1 MKKKAPPEK
10 RMPTFKTDKEA
21 ERFVDTADLT
31 EFDLSGFKP
40 TQFEFERKDARVNM
54 RLPEQL
60 LSALKERA
68 KQRGIPYQRFIREA
82 LERAVT
88 PPRN

>member
-1 MKKKAPPEK
+1 
-10 RMPTFKTDKEA
+10 MPAFRSDREA
-21 ERFVDTADLT
+21 ERFVESADLT
-31 EFDLSGFKP
+31 QYDLSTFKP

-68 KQRGIPYQRFIREA
+68 KQRGIPYQRFIRET
-82 LERAVT
+82 LERAVS
-88 PPRN
+88 PPRR